1 MRISLLLSRSSRTSL
16 ARQSNLHS
24 VNIKSK
30 VLQTVRVANCLC
42 GVVLRQLQ
50 ALSVG
55 ICVVLGGTFTNLC
68 SVVQTVHQ
76 VCGKVCC
83 ELVVGDGV
91 AIAAHG
97 LQGFAC
103 GVGKRADDCFISGVL
118 ATPVATPTYREA
130 SVSVV
135 ARMKG

>member
-1 MRISLLLSRSSRTSL
+1 MRISILLSRSSRTSL
-16 ARQSNLHS
+16 ARQRNLHS

-42 GVVLRQLQ
+42 RVVLRQFQ
-50 ALSVG
+50 ALRVG
-55 ICVVLGGTFTNLC
+55 ICVVLGSALADFGG
-68 SVVQTVHQ
+68 VVQTVHQ

-97 LQGFAC
+97 LQGFARC
-103 GVGKRADDCFISGVL
+103 VGKRADDCFISGIFT
-118 ATPVATPTYREA
+118 APVATPTYEEEWVLA
-130 SVSVV
+130 VLL
-135 ARMKG
+135 